1 MMGLLSFVFFCYV
14 ILILYLAIGF
24 EKITFFT
31 KKEKTPKTS
40 FSVIIPFRNEEKKL
54 PHLLT
59 SINELA
65 YPKELVEFLF
75 VDDDSSDNSVQ
86 LIKTSK
92 NYQLIKNLRKSNSP
106 KKDAIETAV
115 NLAKNTWILTTDA
128 DCILPKK
135 WLQVFD
141 DYIQTHAPKMIV
153 APVNYKVT
161 TTFLDQFQKFD
172 FLSLQASTM
181 GGFGIHRPFL
191 CNGANLGYLK
201 ETFFNVKG
209 FDGNNGIASGDDIFL
224 FEKFVLDTPNDV
236 HFIKSK
242 EAIVTTF
249 PVATFPELIQQR
261 TRWAAK
267 SSHYRL
273 QFTRLVGAL
282 VFSMN
287 FLLVLSV
294 FFTFFH
300 LPYLP
305 YIGLLFILKLFIDWI
320 LLRKSIRFFNQ
331 KANIVY
337 YIVSSLCYPFFSA
350 FIFLNTLFSNYKW
363 KERSFKK

>member
-1 MMGLLSFVFFCYV
+1 MIGVLSFLFFCYV
-14 ILILYLAIGF
+14 ILILRLAMGF
-24 EKITFFT
+24 EKIALFT

-40 FSVIIPFRNEEKKL
+40 FSVIIPFRNEEKNL

-59 SINELA
+59 SINELT

-75 VDDDSSDNSVQ
+75 IDDDSSDSSTQ

-92 NYQLIKNLRKSNSP
+92 NYQLIKNNRKSNSP
-106 KKDAIETAV
+106 KKDAIETAIS
-115 NLAKNTWILTTDA
+115 LAKNKWILTTDA

-141 DYIQTHAPKMIV
+141 SYIQIHTPKMIV
-153 APVNYKVT
+153 APVSYKVRD
-161 TTFLDQFQKFD
+161 TFLEQFQKFD

-201 ETFFNVKG
+201 EAFFTAKG
-209 FDGNNGIASGDDIFL
+209 FDGNNHIASGDDIFL
-224 FEKFVLDTPNDV
+224 FEKFLLEDANNV
-236 HFIKSK
+236 HFIKAK

-249 PVATFPELIQQR
+249 PVATLSDLIQQR

-273 QFTRLVGAL
+273 GFSKLVGAI

-287 FLLVLSV
+287 FVLVLGV
-294 FFTFFH
+294 FFALFYTEYFS
-300 LPYLP
+300 
-305 YIGLLFILKLFIDWI
+305 YIGLFLAMKIFIDWI
-320 LLRKSIRFFNQ
+320 LIRKSIHFFNQ
-331 KANIVY
+331 KTNITN
-337 YIVSSLCYPFFSA
+337 YIASSFCYPFFST
-350 FIFLNTLFSNYKW
+350 FIFFKSLCSNYKW